1 MKCKQHLLIFLFF
14 ISLNC
19 YCQEN
24 NDIVSLTK
32 ITFLDPGISR
42 EIRIAR
48 LQSVF
53 LQAFMS
59 TSAYFSS
66 SSTFGTQGGVYFD
79 PAAKAQYRYY
89 YNAEKRTAK
98 NKRTEMNSM
107 NYVGGVVETIFTDA
121 AYEDDHVNE
130 ENVRPVNTIGMIW
143 GFQRNGS
150 KHFSLDLSLGVGY
163 VFGKGTK
170 IDEATWDT
178 YSSPVSEVTAIIS
191 LNLGFWLNS
200 KKN

>member
-42 EIRIAR
+42 EIRIAKV
-48 LQSVF
+48 QSVF

-66 SSTFGTQGGVYFD
+66 SSTFGTHGGVYFD
-79 PAAKAQYRYY
+79 PAEKAEYRYY
-89 YNAEKRTAK
+89 YNAQKRIAK

-107 NYVGGVVETIFTDA
+107 NYVGGLVETIFTDA
-121 AYEDDHVNE
+121 AYEDDHVSE
-130 ENVRPVNTIGMIW
+130 EKLRPVNTIGIIW
-143 GFQRNGS
+143 GLQRNGS
-150 KHFSLDLSLGVGY
+150 KHFSLDLNLGVGY
-163 VFGKGTK
+163 AFGKGTK
-170 IDEATWDT
+170 LDEVDWTT
-178 YSSPVSEVTAIIS
+178 YSTRISEVTAIVS

>member
-1 MKCKQHLLIFLFF
+1 MKCKQHLLISLFL

-19 YCQEN
+19 YSQET

-32 ITFLDPGISR
+32 ITFLDPGIGR
-42 EIRIAR
+42 EIRIAK

-53 LQAFMS
+53 LQAFMN

-66 SSTFGTQGGVYFD
+66 SSTFGTHGGVYFD

-89 YNAEKRTAK
+89 YNAGKRSEKS
-98 NKRTEMNSM
+98 KRTEMNSM
-107 NYVGGVVETIFTDA
+107 NYVGGLVQTIFTDV

-130 ENVRPVNTIGMIW
+130 EKRRPVNTIGMIW
-143 GFQRNGS
+143 GLQRNGS
-150 KHFSLDLSLGVGY
+150 KHFSLDLNLGVGY

-170 IDEATWDT
+170 LEEVDWTP
-178 YSSPVSEVTAIIS
+178 YSTRISEVTAVVS
-191 LNLGFWLNS
+191 LNLGFWLTS